1 MNVKTIKVGF
11 LETNCYIIEERNKC
25 LVIDPGDEADKILK
39 NIKYKV
45 VGILVTHHHFD
56 HIGSLA
62 TLSNKTNARVYDSKN
77 LKEGKSNIDIFDF
90 EVICTPW
97 AYK

>member
-11 LETNCYIIEERNKC
+11 LETNCYIIEECNKC

-56 HIGSLA
+56 HIGALNSF
-62 TLSNKTNARVYDSKN
+62 DKN
-77 LKEGKSNIDIFDF
+77 LILDKSNRVSSPLWCVRTMRQPVHRLCRIR
-90 EVICTPW
+90 
-97 AYK
+97 